1 MVSEQS
7 FSSSA
12 DAIYQAIQ
20 AAEQILVIT
29 HVGPDGDAVS
39 SLTAVGQL
47 LAGWGKNFTLLC
59 DDTLPERFRYL
70 LLSNRGRRTHAANA
84 VYDLLIAVD
93 CGDELRMGQ
102 AFATLPQPR
111 PSIIN
116 IDHHATNTRFGQ
128 INLVV
133 DTAVSTTEIL
143 YDLFAY
149 WQIPLTQ
156 PLAMSLLTGLV
167 TDTLCFRTVGT
178 SAKTLKIAS
187 ELMAAGADLALIT
200 TQGLS
205 LKEYSTVKLWRYGL
219 DNMALED
226 GLAWTTIS
234 REERRLAG
242 HNGSSS
248 NGLGNILADINEA
261 AMGLVLM
268 ELGDGNV
275 RAGFRC
281 RPPYNV
287 AQIAQQFGGG
297 GHPLAA
303 GCTVHGR
310 LADVEAQVVAASK
323 VAIQAQALAATD

>member
-1 MVSEQS
+1 MSEQLL
-7 FSSSA
+7 SSTA
-12 DAIYQAIQ
+12 PTIYQAIQ
-20 AAEQILVIT
+20 AAEQILLVT

-47 LAGWGKNFTLLC
+47 LTAWGKHVTLLC

-70 LLSNRGRRTHAANA
+70 ALSNHGRRSHAANA
-84 VYDLLIAVD
+84 TYDLMIAVD
-93 CGDELRMGQ
+93 CGDEQRMGQ
-102 AFATLPQPR
+102 AFVNLPQPH
-111 PSIIN
+111 PPIIN

-143 YDLFAY
+143 YDLFSL
-149 WQIPLTQ
+149 WNVPITQ
-156 PLAMSLLTGLV
+156 ELAMSLLTGLV

-178 SAKTLKIAS
+178 NAKTLKIAS

-234 REERRLAG
+234 RDERKLAG
-242 HNGSSS
+242 HTGSSS

-261 AMGLVLM
+261 AIGLVLM
-268 ELGDGNV
+268 EVGDGQV

-287 AQIAQQFGGG
+287 AQIAQLFGGG

-303 GCTVHGR
+303 GCTVRGS
-310 LADVEAQVVAASK
+310 LEEVTAKVVAASK
-323 VAIQAQALAATD
+323 EAIRKQAQPDVL